1 MPNIEELRRQ
11 LVKLQAEYD
20 ATPKSQRKRLAEI
33 SNEIDRLE
41 MLIGDFEDIPQQ
53 SQSIAKTN
61 SPIAK
66 IAATIKQHSNKRK
79 SVKAPSKDKPAQHKP
94 QNKSGRTIAKKFG
107 GRLTSR
113 QQRASQ
119 EKTKH
124 IVELNEHEIMQQDLI
139 AQKPELIKIFNTLSL
154 ETIAEIIN
162 SNQIYNTVEL
172 MAFFQV
178 YCANILKHYQGGKKP
193 IQMVQQTLLVT
204 HTQLIT
210 IQQRM
215 HMTFQKC
222 IHKTLFKM
230 MKQAVINKQ
239 AIQSVRHFMLKL
251 NLKNNYKKKQQTA
264 QQTIVDKA
272 LIQTILT
279 KFLSQT

>member
-1 MPNIEELRRQ
+1 MPTIEELRRQ

-41 MLIGDFEDIPQQ
+41 LLIGDFEDPINSPQRPQ
-53 SQSIAKTN
+53 PIAKTN

-154 ETIAEIIN
+154 ETIADLIN

-178 YCANILKHYQGGKKP
+178 YCANILKHYQGGTITVVYQKTDSNGIVDFVSHTYLIDYHLIKNAYDFLKTHSQDI
-193 IQMVQQTLLVT
+193 IQDDEV
-204 HTQLIT
+204 
-210 IQQRM
+210 
-215 HMTFQKC
+215 
-222 IHKTLFKM
+222 
-230 MKQAVINKQ
+230 VINRQ
-239 AIQSVRHFMLKL
+239 
-251 NLKNNYKKKQQTA
+251 
-264 QQTIVDKA
+264 
-272 LIQTILT
+272 
-279 KFLSQT
+279 